1 LIRLTTVYFMQERKN
16 QITIYLKMFEMRET
30 LEY

>member
-1 LIRLTTVYFMQERKN
+1 LIKLTTVYFMQERKN
-16 QITIYLKMFEMRET
+16 QITIYLKMFEIWGA

>member
-1 LIRLTTVYFMQERKN
+1 VYFMKERKN
-16 QITIYLKMFEMRET
+16 QITIYLKMFEIWET